1 VREGI
6 IDYLGVAED
15 VRAAMEEADCIV
27 LPSYYNEGVPRSL
40 LEAAAV
46 GRPIITTDM
55 AGCRDAVSDGA
66 TGYLCKPR
74 DIEGLSSTLEKFIH
88 LPVHERAEMGRR
100 GREKMELEF
109 DETFVID
116 QYKGLVS
123 RTTSR
128 NGSSTSAAA
137 AAKSRQGSRPNR
149 R

>member
-6 IDYLGVAED
+6 IEYLGVAED

-40 LEAAAV
+40 LEAAAL

-66 TGYLCKPR
+66 TGYICEPR
-74 DIEGLSSTLEKFIH
+74 DVEGLVSTLEKFIN

-128 NGSSTSAAA
+128 NASSTSAMAEA
-137 AAKSRQGSRPNR
+137 RARQDFR
-149 R
+149 RIRR